1 MSDAVR
7 RCVIH
12 GEALARLGLQPMTTR
27 PDAATGSD
35 PLTAGVDLGG
45 TKIQA
50 IVMRADEVVGQAR
63 VATPQTGAEDVAI
76 AVTESVIAALARA
89 GSSVRALTTVG
100 IGAPGRAETGV
111 VSHAPN
117 LPGFHEP
124 FPLGRTVSEA
134 LGGVVVAVDNDVAV
148 ATLGELRRGAGRG
161 FRSMLGVFVG
171 TGVGGGVVI
180 DGLPWHGRGAAAEIG
195 HITVKPDGRRCGCGQ
210 RGHLEAY
217 AGRVNMEA
225 RARRLSK
232 DGHATILFELM
243 AKHGRDRLTSGTIAR
258 ALERGD
264 AVAAGLIDDAV
275 WALGV
280 GLASAQN
287 LLDVEA
293 IVIGGGLSEGLGAA
307 FTERIAAEI
316 APRLF
321 VPEHPP
327 AMLRAELGDL
337 SGAVGAVVLA
347 EG

>member
-1 MSDAVR
+1 
-7 RCVIH
+7 
-12 GEALARLGLQPMTTR
+12 MTMGSPT
-27 PDAATGSD
+27 ATGSD

-45 TKIQA
+45 TKIQTV
-50 IVMRADEVVGQAR
+50 VMQAGEVVGQAR
-63 VATPQTGAEDVAI
+63 AATPQTGADDVAI
-76 AVTESVIAALARA
+76 AVSESVSAALADA
-89 GSSVRALTTVG
+89 GSSVRALTAVG
-100 IGAPGRAETGV
+100 IGAPGRAEAGV
-111 VSHAPN
+111 ISHAPN
-117 LPGFHEP
+117 LPGFREP
-124 FPLGRTVSEA
+124 FALGRTVSEA
-134 LGGVVVAVDNDVAV
+134 LGGVPVAVDNDVAV
-148 ATLGELRRGAGRG
+148 ATLGELRRGAGRP

-171 TGVGGGVVI
+171 TGVGGGLVI
-180 DGLPWHGRGAAAEIG
+180 DGRPWHGRGAAAEVG
-195 HITVKPDGRRCGCGQ
+195 HVTVKPDGRRCGCGQ

-225 RARRLSK
+225 HARRLSEQ
-232 DGHATILFELM
+232 GQATVLFELM
-243 AKHGRDRLTSGTIAR
+243 AKRGRDRLTAGTIAR

-264 AVAAGLIDDAV
+264 AVAAGMIDDAV

-293 IVIGGGLSEGLGAA
+293 IVIGGGLSERLGTA
-307 FTERIAAEI
+307 FTDRIAAEI

-327 AMLRAELGDL
+327 AVLSAQLGDL